1 MEPGALALKLAD
13 EGADSLA
20 QIEDRA
26 EKETNAALQ
35 AALLA
40 LLLALRRPY
49 ARYAEAI
56 RNPGSVSPAELASR
70 YQDVI
75 RAAQRFLSP
84 AEISAWENRY
94 RINLEAAM
102 AAAAIT
108 AEQLHRVEAPEDA
121 PPPYAGPDPVEVDQ
135 QLQQASLS
143 LRSEA
148 SGFRDQL
155 VLIVSAAATQGWG
168 IRRVGQQARR
178 AMQGISSRRGSSL
191 RPQTGVVQR
200 VAVAIRSNLQEAA
213 GRLSTRFATAAGF
226 EYVRWIATRD
236 ERTCAYCVAR
246 HGRIYRVGT
255 VSVPAHRRCR
265 CWLQPVSSD
274 GVNNPD
280 PVAADQQ
287 LGGPFWRQS
296 QQRIWREYAA
306 SRGKSLQEARPE
318 ILRAANTP
326 TAAEK
331 RRFPGVQSSTPPAK
345 TLDGPGGRDLGTAV
359 RDANRKDQPET

>member
-1 MEPGALALKLAD
+1 MDPGALALQLAD

-20 QIEDRA
+20 KVEDRA
-26 EKETNAALQ
+26 EKETNATLR

-40 LLLALRRPY
+40 LLAAIRGPY
-49 ARYAEAI
+49 TRYAEAVK
-56 RNPGSVSPAELASR
+56 NPGSVSPAELASR

-84 AEISAWENRY
+84 AEITAWENRY
-94 RINLEAAM
+94 RVNLEAAM
-102 AAAAIT
+102 NAAAVT
-108 AEQLHRVEAPEDA
+108 AEQLHRLLAPEDA

-135 QLQQASLS
+135 HLQQASLS

-155 VLIVSAAATQGWG
+155 VLIVGMAATQGWG
-168 IRRVGQQARR
+168 IKRLEVQARR
-178 AMQGISSRRGSSL
+178 AMEGISDRKGSSV
-191 RPQTGVVQR
+191 RPQTGVIQR
-200 VAVAIRSNLQEAA
+200 VAVTIRSNLQEAA

-246 HGRIYRVGT
+246 HGRIYKVGT
-255 VSVPAHRRCR
+255 VSVPGHRRCR
-265 CWLQPVSSD
+265 CALV
-274 GVNNPD
+274 GVNSEGMNNPD

-287 LGGPFWRQS
+287 LGGTFWRQS
-296 QQRIWREYAA
+296 QQRVWREYAA
-306 SRGKSLQEARPE
+306 SRGKSLQDARPE

-331 RRFPGVQSSTPPAK
+331 RRFPGVTTSTPPAR

-359 RDANRKDQPET
+359 REANKKP